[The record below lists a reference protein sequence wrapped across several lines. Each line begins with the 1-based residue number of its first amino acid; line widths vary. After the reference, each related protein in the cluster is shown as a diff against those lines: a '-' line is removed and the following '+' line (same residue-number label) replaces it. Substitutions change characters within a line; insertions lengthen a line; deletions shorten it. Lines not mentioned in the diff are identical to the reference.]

1 MVAAVAPASPPVLTS
16 PTVKEPQLEK
26 KKETN
31 GAPNYGGLPPA
42 EKANAAAV
50 RKTRN
55 REITSRY
62 KVASPAPPSAAA
74 GGRRNPSPL
83 RQPSPSSSRQA
94 SPVRN
99 RSSSSNPVS
108 AATPDAHSRHPS
120 PNLVRTSSLP
130 DVPKRAYSAERR
142 RPWPA
147 ANSSDS
153 KSASTSVST
162 DGLGAS
168 KARSQSRGPELW
180 PSMSASKQAT
190 EANGNSPNSRSQGE
204 GRDQQEA
211 REASDHTLKP
221 AGNGVHRHAGNGDA
235 VTVSPTQRKG
245 SPMRR
250 QSVDQAENARPTENS
265 NPKPDHQRW
274 PGMSTGKV
282 FGGSMTR
289 SMDLGGDRERPLSR
303 STTMVVQGRPGTP
316 SSRMRS
322 TVSRSFNR
330 SVNEGPATP
339 SGPTALRRNPSP
351 TRGKVGTENGS
362 RESVGNSKVETSPAN
377 KSSPGGGDVAAHV
390 RRHSQESVA
399 AIDVLSAPP
408 APTDTMSDTD
418 SVSSSGS
425 APGGRSSVRGTTVPA
440 RVWQDMNNR
449 LRRFSEGDH
458 MRSSDSDVCPP
469 GIAPVK
475 VVRRSKVLPHQSA
488 ASMLMNSSMNHSMNG
503 SMTSSWAL
511 SPGRGGGNSSPTPHP
526 PSSPKLSKPS
536 SPLRG
541 APSPQR
547 SRPGYAASVAMMG
560 TARVLGGSVSNF
572 GIDGRSRGKKSLTQQ
587 EEAQLL
593 RILHNRWLQWR
604 FVNARAEAVMS
615 AQKAAAEVHTIP
627 AALAVSFLHFCLC
640 NMIELELVFIFES
653 LNIRSA
659 HVILH
664 SKKSC
669 NEIEVGRVF
678 SCKLQH
684 MPH

>member
-1 MVAAVAPASPPVLTS
+1 MVAAVAPTSHPVKELTS
-16 PTVKEPQLEK
+16 PTVKEPQLDK

-50 RKTRN
+50 RKMRN

-62 KVASPAPPSAAA
+62 KVASPAPAAAAA

-99 RSSSSNPVS
+99 RSSISGSSS
-108 AATPDAHSRHPS
+108 AAKCDAPIRHPS
-120 PNLVRTSSLP
+120 PNLGRTSN
-130 DVPKRAYSAERR
+130 VAEAPKRAFSAERR

-147 ANSSDS
+147 TSSSDG
-153 KSASTSVST
+153 KSASSSAST

-180 PSMSASKQAT
+180 PSMSGSKQGT
-190 EANGNSPNSRSQGE
+190 EANGNSPNSSSQSE
-204 GRDQQEA
+204 GKDQQEVS
-211 REASDHTLKP
+211 EGSDHSLKP

-235 VTVSPTQRKG
+235 VTVSPPQRKG

-250 QSVDQAENARPTENS
+250 QSLDQAENARPKDNS
-265 NPKPDHQRW
+265 HSKPEQQRW

-303 STTMVVQGRPGTP
+303 SATMVVQGRPGTP
-316 SSRMRS
+316 SSRVRS

-330 SVNEGPATP
+330 SMNEGPATP

-351 TRGKVGTENGS
+351 TRGKVGSENGG

-377 KSSPGGGDVAAHV
+377 KNSPSGRDVGAHV

-425 APGGRSSVRGTTVPA
+425 APTGRGSVRGTTVPA

-488 ASMLMNSSMNHSMNG
+488 ASMLMGSSMNHSMNG
-503 SMTSSWAL
+503 GMTSSWAL
-511 SPGRGGGNSSPTPHP
+511 SPGRGAGNSTPSTPHT

-547 SRPGYAASVAMMG
+547 PRPGYAGSVAMMG
-560 TARVLGGSVSNF
+560 TARAVVSSISNF

-587 EEAQLL
+587 EEVQLL

-627 AALAVSFLHFCLC
+627 TAFLPTPCYRT
-640 NMIELELVFIFES
+640 V
-653 LNIRSA
+653 RA
-659 HVILH
+659 T
-664 SKKSC
+664 
-669 NEIEVGRVF
+669 
-678 SCKLQH
+678 
-684 MPH
+684 